1 MYATWANSKGKETYL
16 YFYEGQLQAH
26 HPQHVYTYIEI
37 EFVGHPIPNPDCTHS
52 STGQIVLAAAR
63 DSPPQTATPNAVAL
77 QPVIHGNDSG
87 TGQVRPVIHGNDS
100 GTGHVPP
107 SHRRRSSRD
116 EACVCICVCLRV

>member
-1 MYATWANSKGKETYL
+1 MYATWANSKGKATYL

-37 EFVGHPIPNPDCTHS
+37 EFVGHPIPSPDCTHS

-63 DSPPQTATPNAVAL
+63 GPPPQTATPNVVAL
-77 QPVIHGNDSG
+77 QPLIHGEDSG
-87 TGQVRPVIHGNDS
+87 TRQR
-100 GTGHVPP
+100 PP
-107 SHRRRSSRD
+107 SQRHRSSRD